1 MISSWAS
8 FWGWILGGSLV
19 LFAAIAIVVTIGGF
33 RDIRDLLAQAGSD
46 DEGGE
51 AAGKEEE

>member
-19 LFAAIAIVVTIGGF
+19 LFAAIAIVVSIGGF

-46 DEGGE
+46 DEGSE

>member
-46 DEGGE
+46 DEGSE

>member
-33 RDIRDLLAQAGSD
+33 RDIRDLLALAGSD
-46 DEGGE
+46 DEGSE